1 MKKAASTTKRTTS
14 KKPKTEGLGVI
25 GELDRYLFG
34 EGRHYQLYHKLG
46 AHPYT
51 YRGQDGYYFAV
62 WAPHAAAVSL
72 VGDFNAWNP
81 DATPMKPVADSGIY
95 ELFVPGLGVGQLYK
109 FAITTHTGTILFK
122 ADPYAFSAEYRPGT
136 ASVTADIRGFKWNDS
151 KWMELRAGTDPV
163 KAPISIYEVHLGSW
177 KKKNRPEKDGYYTY
191 KEAAAE
197 LGMSD
202 DQIVWKY
209 KIAEGGVTADAAE
222 DLVGQ
227 GCNLIISNSYGHQ
240 TYMEEEAEKYPDIN
254 FVAMTGDFAAI
265 SDLDNF
271 YNAFTAVYQSRYV
284 SGVVAGMKVKDLVE
298 SGTLTPET
306 QPDSFTAD
314 GKVKI
319 GYVGAYNYA
328 EVVSG
333 YTAFFL
339 GVQSVYPDVQM
350 EVMYTNSWFD
360 IDKEGAAAEALIA
373 NGAVI
378 IGQHADSTG
387 APAATQKL
395 KDSGKICYSIGY
407 NIDMLDTAPTAALTS
422 ATNVW
427 KVYYKELFEG
437 AQAGS
442 IPQDWCKGYEDGAVA
457 ITDLGPEV
465 ADGTAEKVAEVE
477 AALKDGS
484 LHVFDT
490 SKFTVDG
497 AEVTTAPIDL
507 TYYDFSTGSP
517 VAVYQGE
524 TKEAISDGYF
534 HEGELRAAPT
544 FALRIDGIIED
555 ADPVA

>member
-1 MKKAASTTKRTTS
+1 MKKLMGILLAASMVFSLAACGSTADTAASSAASSTTATAEGSSTNAAPDVKIGAIVLGDE
-14 KKPKTEGLGVI
+14 TEG
-25 GELDRYLFG
+25 YSA
-34 EGRHYQLYHKLG
+34 
-46 AHPYT
+46 AHI
-51 YRGQDGYYFAV
+51 
-62 WAPHAAAVSL
+62 
-72 VGDFNAWNP
+72 N
-81 DATPMKPVADSGIY
+81 GI
-95 ELFVPGLGVGQLYK
+95 
-109 FAITTHTGTILFK
+109 
-122 ADPYAFSAEYRPGT
+122 
-136 ASVTADIRGFKWNDS
+136 
-151 KWMELRAGTDPV
+151 
-163 KAPISIYEVHLGSW
+163 
-177 KKKNRPEKDGYYTY
+177 

-197 LGMSD
+197 LSMSD

-209 KIAEGGVTADAAE
+209 KIPEGGETADAAE

-240 TYMEEEAEKYPDIN
+240 TYMVEEAEKYPDVN

-265 SDLDNF
+265 SGCNNF
-271 YNAFTAVYQSRYV
+271 YNAFTSVYQSRYV
-284 SGVVAGMKVKDLVE
+284 SGVVAGMKVKELVD

-339 GVQSVYPDVQM
+339 GVQSIYPDVQM

-395 KDSGKICYSIGY
+395 KDAGKICYSVGY
-407 NIDMLDTAPTAALTS
+407 NIDMLSTAPTAALTS

-427 KVYYKELFEG
+427 SVCYKELIEG
-437 AQAGS
+437 AQNGS
-442 IPQDWCKGYEDGAVA
+442 IPQNWCKGYEDGAVA
-457 ITDLGPEV
+457 ITDLGPE
-465 ADGTAEKVAEVE
+465 AAEGTAAKVAEVE

-497 AEVTTAPIDL
+497 KEVTSCPVDL

-517 VAVYQGE
+517 VAVYPGE

-544 FALRIDGIIED
+544 FSLRIDGIIED

>member
-1 MKKAASTTKRTTS
+1 
-14 KKPKTEGLGVI
+14 
-25 GELDRYLFG
+25 
-34 EGRHYQLYHKLG
+34 
-46 AHPYT
+46 
-51 YRGQDGYYFAV
+51 
-62 WAPHAAAVSL
+62 
-72 VGDFNAWNP
+72 
-81 DATPMKPVADSGIY
+81 
-95 ELFVPGLGVGQLYK
+95 
-109 FAITTHTGTILFK
+109 
-122 ADPYAFSAEYRPGT
+122 
-136 ASVTADIRGFKWNDS
+136 
-151 KWMELRAGTDPV
+151 
-163 KAPISIYEVHLGSW
+163 
-177 KKKNRPEKDGYYTY
+177 
-191 KEAAAE
+191 
-197 LGMSD
+197 
-202 DQIVWKY
+202 
-209 KIAEGGVTADAAE
+209 
-222 DLVGQ
+222 
-227 GCNLIISNSYGHQ
+227 
-240 TYMEEEAEKYPDIN
+240 MEEEAEKYPDIN

-265 SDLDNF
+265 SGLDNF

-437 AQAGS
+437 AQAGN

>member
-1 MKKAASTTKRTTS
+1 MKKLMGILLAASMVFSLAACGSTADTAASSAAGTTATAEGSSNNQAPDVKVGAIILGDE
-14 KKPKTEGLGVI
+14 TEG
-25 GELDRYLFG
+25 YSA
-34 EGRHYQLYHKLG
+34 
-46 AHPYT
+46 AHI
-51 YRGQDGYYFAV
+51 
-62 WAPHAAAVSL
+62 
-72 VGDFNAWNP
+72 N
-81 DATPMKPVADSGIY
+81 GI
-95 ELFVPGLGVGQLYK
+95 
-109 FAITTHTGTILFK
+109 
-122 ADPYAFSAEYRPGT
+122 
-136 ASVTADIRGFKWNDS
+136 
-151 KWMELRAGTDPV
+151 
-163 KAPISIYEVHLGSW
+163 
-177 KKKNRPEKDGYYTY
+177 

-265 SDLDNF
+265 SELDNF

-555 ADPVA
+555 ADPRRLILTESKGKTAVEPQPSLLVVIKAVGKISLAPSARGLPPQRVGERTLRRSEIFRAAASSTLRPCGATPLQGRQGTCPETSNTKETPC